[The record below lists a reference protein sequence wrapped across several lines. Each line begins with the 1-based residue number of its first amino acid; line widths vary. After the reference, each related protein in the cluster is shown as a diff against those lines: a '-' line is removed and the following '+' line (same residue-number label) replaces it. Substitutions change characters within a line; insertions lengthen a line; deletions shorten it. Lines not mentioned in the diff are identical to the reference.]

1 MTSTEPLA
9 HVSPSQD
16 LKGLAAREHTVANV
30 NEIGWCCS
38 DFAGQSVEGTEIWHL
53 RLHHIWGSNIFMQS
67 LQRGHDVHLSSN
79 HLEIQSSTRMSQ
91 QLAGSPKN
99 DHWSSTA
106 VLVEDMRT
114 RQSGYCVVPAIEN
127 GLKDHIRF
135 SVPCQLNCEPYS
147 CIKTTPMSFHTNA
160 LSARANL
167 PYQTGGIEKILQ
179 MICRQPLSKECR
191 WWSLALHLLQI
202 SNMSAIFLVGCSLQH
217 PATLPTS
224 PNISQF
230 RCLSKGWRH
239 TEHIW
244 SKTSLASLGMACRPA
259 VAQCGTTLWS
269 CCGWPT
275 LGFSPNQLTNFGIQ
289 MESTHFLLCESTTS
303 CWI

>member
-1 MTSTEPLA
+1 
-9 HVSPSQD
+9 
-16 LKGLAAREHTVANV
+16 
-30 NEIGWCCS
+30 
-38 DFAGQSVEGTEIWHL
+38 
-53 RLHHIWGSNIFMQS
+53 MQS

-217 PATLPTS
+217 PAALPTS

-244 SKTSLASLGMACRPA
+244 SKTSLASLGMVCRPA
-259 VAQCGTTLWS
+259 VTQRGTTWFWS
-269 CCGWPT
+269 WRGWPT

-289 MESTHFLLCESTTS
+289 MESTHFLLCETTTS